1 MIEYIITVQI
11 FVHHLKVKEEV
22 VISLVIIP
30 IHTHTLQTNYFV
42 HLKALQ
48 LVSGCALITSIQMEQ
63 PELLSHA
70 HALPKVI
77 K

>member
-11 FVHHLKVKEEV
+11 IVHHLKVKEE

-30 IHTHTLQTNYFV
+30 IHTHKTLQTNYFV
-42 HLKALQ
+42 HLKALH
-48 LVSGCALITSIQMEQ
+48 LVSSCALITSIQMEQ
-63 PELLSHA
+63 PELLIHA
-70 HALPKVI
+70 YSLPKVI